1 MTNYTGKKWLN
12 CIRLKKFFYE
22 FSENT
27 ANKSILIYS
36 EVIIMPR
43 TKENI
48 TEIDLFNFVFF
59 KHLLDEEKKQI
70 IMLEEKFKESIN
82 FYSGMHNELSKDL
95 SLAARKKIASLIP
108 SYRLTDKVEL
118 FPIGFTKMAT
128 KRNTYVASADESLNP
143 GFISMSLTDEEKSY
157 LARIVC
163 QHTHCQ
169 MFIFSSN
176 NSILRNFD
184 VTIYPQRKKY
194 HFEDNTKPVE
204 LNAEP
209 DIEKLVMTLQ

>member
-1 MTNYTGKKWLN
+1 
-12 CIRLKKFFYE
+12 
-22 FSENT
+22 
-27 ANKSILIYS
+27 
-36 EVIIMPR
+36 MPH

-48 TEIDLFNFVFF
+48 TEIDLFNFIFF
-59 KHLLDEEKKQI
+59 RNLLDEDKKKA
-70 IMLEEKFKESIN
+70 IMLEEKFKESID
-82 FYSGMHNELSKDL
+82 FYAGMHKELSKDL

-108 SYRLTDKVEL
+108 TYKLTDKVEL

-128 KRNTYVASADESLNP
+128 KRNTYVAAANENLNP

-169 MFIFSSN
+169 LFIFSSN
-176 NSILRNFD
+176 NSIIKNFD
-184 VTIYPQRKKY
+184 VTLYPQRKKY

-209 DIEKLVMTLQ
+209 NIEKLVMTLQ